1 MYNTIQ
7 QGFILELFTMFN
19 KSNFN
24 HKYKSKVLIMT
35 GISASALL
43 MSACGFQLRNDG
55 SANVA
60 KNNTVVKAVK
70 DAHKPVIINSTTDE
84 VSAALKQ
91 PVIQQLNMLGM
102 TAVTETDTTNNNY
115 PSIKIDEVNFR
126 KYQLV
131 GVLTEIRVVISA
143 KVTYTYLKNGKV
155 NRHVQPLQLE
165 KSYQF
170 NKASVSAEDQQG
182 EQIHGWLTEALARRI
197 ADQYFTLVN

>member
-19 KSNFN
+19 KNKLN
-24 HKYKSKVLIMT
+24 NRLKSKALAMVVVSIYTLLI
-35 GISASALL
+35 
-43 MSACGFQLRNDG
+43 SACGFQLRNDA
-55 SANVA
+55 SNTSVAN
-60 KNNTVVKAVK
+60 KTLTY
-70 DAHKPVIINSTTDE
+70 KPVIVNSTADE
-84 VSAALKQ
+84 ASTALKQ
-91 PVIQQLNMLGM
+91 PVIQQLNMLGIK
-102 TAVTETDTTNNNY
+102 TATETATTNNKYAHIEIN
-115 PSIKIDEVNFR
+115 EVGFR
-126 KYQLV
+126 KYQLI

-155 NRHVQPLQLE
+155 NRHVQPLQVE

-182 EQIHGWLTEALARRI
+182 EQIRDWLTEALARRI